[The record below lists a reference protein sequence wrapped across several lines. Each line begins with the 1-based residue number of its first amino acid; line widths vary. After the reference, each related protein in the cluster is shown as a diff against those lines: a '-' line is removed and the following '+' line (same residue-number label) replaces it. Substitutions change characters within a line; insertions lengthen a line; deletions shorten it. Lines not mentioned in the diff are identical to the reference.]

1 MYNFAMNL
9 MHNLKK
15 LTILYAEDDPVARA
29 SIGEALSFFAN
40 KVIVVSNGKE
50 ALESF
55 YRRLPN
61 IVILD
66 IEMPVLNGL
75 DVAKEIRGK
84 DAITPIV
91 IITNHMQTDKLL
103 EAVKLNLVDYIPKP
117 LNFEKLKG
125 ALEECVLRMERNGAI
140 KYQLGED
147 TTYSFS
153 EKTLYKRGLKEE
165 LTQYDFRL
173 LELFIK
179 HRGAIVTYD
188 MIYDLMDD
196 IISKDSLKNA
206 VYRLKKKVGNGVI
219 INIKDVGYCIR

>member
-1 MYNFAMNL
+1 MEL
-9 MHNLKK
+9 MQSLKK
-15 LTILYAEDDPVARA
+15 LTILYAEDDPIARA
-29 SIGEALSFFAN
+29 SIGETLSFFAN
-40 KVIVVSNGKE
+40 EVIVVSNGKE

-61 IVILD
+61 IIVLD
-66 IEMPVLNGL
+66 IEMPILNGL

-84 DAITPIV
+84 DAITPII
-91 IITNHMQTDKLL
+91 IITNHIQTDKLL

-117 LNFEKLKG
+117 LSFEKLKG
-125 ALEECVLRMERNGAI
+125 ALEECVLRMERNGVVRYLFGDDLA
-140 KYQLGED
+140 
-147 TTYSFS
+147 YSFS
-153 EKTLYKRGLKEE
+153 EKALYKGGFKEE

-188 MIYDLMDD
+188 MIYDLVDD

>member
-1 MYNFAMNL
+1 M
-9 MHNLKK
+9 
-15 LTILYAEDDPVARA
+15 VA
-29 SIGEALSFFAN
+29 
-40 KVIVVSNGKE
+40 VSNGKE
-50 ALESF
+50 ALVNF
-55 YRRLPN
+55 YRYLPN
-61 IVILD
+61 IVVLD
-66 IEMPVLNGL
+66 IEMPILNGL
-75 DVAKEIRGK
+75 EVAKEIRSK
-84 DAITPIV
+84 DAITPIL
-91 IITNHMQTDKLL
+91 IITNHMQTNKLL

-117 LNFEKLKG
+117 ISFEKLKT
-125 ALEECVLRMERNGAI
+125 ALEECVARMECHGAL
-140 KYQLGED
+140 KYALGD
-147 TTYSFS
+147 SLWYSFG
-153 EKTLYKRGLKEE
+153 EKALYRGDLKEE